1 MSTDW
6 LFSASELQLT
16 PSRRDGVS
24 LTSELERRGVACR
37 LLARLAAALRVSLAT
52 QRSACVFL
60 HRFLMR
66 RSLLQCDE
74 RVAAAAC
81 LLLAAKAENDE
92 TRAVDVRR
100 LAQALITGHTVA
112 SSEVQT
118 VRDILQLE
126 GDVLVALG
134 FELEV
139 DHSFCYIAA
148 GVDKVVA
155 LPALEPRANELRLKL
170 KQVAW
175 SFLNDSAI
183 TWTCLAVDAPLAA
196 KAAVFAAGLFQ
207 GCVSEDALTR
217 ESQPWWTVLQT
228 PVDVLK
234 DAARHV
240 LSAYMDPFVDTS
252 VLPSALV
259 ELVSV
264 FHSKTESSDVCV
276 LESEVPLEAETTPC
290 NPLVDDFK
298 QVEIDAE
305 ILFRSVEASP
315 ASDVEHTTAWIDD
328 CVVVVKGQE
337 SPSSPSDPCAVEK
350 SIPLYSPLNRVMDPC
365 TEGSLRLKRS
375 ITLADSGRVIK
386 KAKFAL

>member
-100 LAQALITGHTVA
+100 LAQALITGHTGA

-148 GVDKVVA
+148 EVDKVVA

-207 GCVSEDALTR
+207 GCVSEDTLTR

-234 DAARHV
+234 GAG
-240 LSAYMDPFVDTS
+240 M
-252 VLPSALV
+252 
-259 ELVSV
+259 
-264 FHSKTESSDVCV
+264 C
-276 LESEVPLEAETTPC
+276 
-290 NPLVDDFK
+290 
-298 QVEIDAE
+298 I
-305 ILFRSVEASP
+305 
-315 ASDVEHTTAWIDD
+315 
-328 CVVVVKGQE
+328 
-337 SPSSPSDPCAVEK
+337 
-350 SIPLYSPLNRVMDPC
+350 
-365 TEGSLRLKRS
+365 S
-375 ITLADSGRVIK
+375 ITC
-386 KAKFAL
+386 

>member
-24 LTSELERRGVACR
+24 LAAELERRGAACK

-52 QRSACVFL
+52 HRSACVFL

-66 RSLLQCDE
+66 RSLAQCDE

-92 TRAVDVRR
+92 TRGVDVGR
-100 LAQALITGHTVA
+100 LAKELTNAGQSAA
-112 SSEVQT
+112 SSEAQA

-126 GDVLVALG
+126 GDVLLALG

-148 GVDKVVA
+148 EVDKVVA
-155 LPALEPRANELRLKL
+155 LPALAARRNELRLKL

-196 KAAVFAAGLFQ
+196 RAAVFAAGLFQ
-207 GCVSEDALTR
+207 GCVSEDVLAR
-217 ESQPWWTVLQT
+217 DGQPWWTVLQT
-228 PVDVLK
+228 PLDVLK
-234 DAARHV
+234 GAGVH
-240 LSAYMDPFVDTS
+240 
-252 VLPSALV
+252 LV
-259 ELVSV
+259 
-264 FHSKTESSDVCV
+264 CM
-276 LESEVPLEAETTPC
+276 C
-290 NPLVDDFK
+290 
-298 QVEIDAE
+298 
-305 ILFRSVEASP
+305 
-315 ASDVEHTTAWIDD
+315 
-328 CVVVVKGQE
+328 
-337 SPSSPSDPCAVEK
+337 
-350 SIPLYSPLNRVMDPC
+350 
-365 TEGSLRLKRS
+365 
-375 ITLADSGRVIK
+375 
-386 KAKFAL
+386 